1 MIIPANGKITKSG
14 VTMSLQ
20 IGIVGL
26 PNAGKS
32 TLFNALTLAGAAVA
46 PYPFT
51 TVDPNVGVAFVPD
64 PRLWQLANLVHPE
77 KVVPASVEF
86 VDIAGLVKGASQGEG
101 LGNQFLGHI
110 RNVDA
115 VLMVLRAFADPDV
128 PTQGDEVD
136 PLADLET
143 LDLELILA
151 DLGTVDRRIEKV
163 HGQAK
168 SHPRDFAEQLSWL
181 GALRDYLNTGKSAA
195 AFNLPGAHPEWA
207 AELNLLTS
215 KPRLFVLN
223 VAEGDLPEG
232 GSLVA
237 PVCSRAAREE
247 IPCLALCAACEAEL
261 ATWDKDEA
269 AAYRAE
275 LGLQEP
281 GLDRLIHAGY
291 KLLDLITFFTI
302 TGSKETRAWT
312 LQAGSTAFEAAGLI
326 HSDIQRGFIRAEVAP
341 QAAITAA
348 GGLSGARVS
357 GHLRLEGRDYVVRDG
372 DVIHFKFNV

>member
-1 MIIPANGKITKSG
+1 
-14 VTMSLQ
+14 MSLQ

-51 TVDPNVGVAFVPD
+51 TVDPNVGIAFVPD
-64 PRLWQLANLVHPE
+64 PRLGQLADLVHPE

-115 VLMVLRAFADPDV
+115 VLLVLRAFENPDV
-128 PTQGDEVD
+128 PTTGGEVD
-136 PLADLET
+136 PLADLEI

-151 DLGTVDRRIEKV
+151 DVGTLDRRIERV
-163 HGQAK
+163 QGQAK
-168 SHPRDFAEQLSWL
+168 GHPRDFAEQFAWL
-181 GALRDYLNTGKSAA
+181 AALRAHLDSGKPAA
-195 AFNLPGAHPEWA
+195 AFGIPAAHPEWTA
-207 AELNLLTS
+207 DLNLLTS
-215 KPRLFVLN
+215 KPRLYVLN
-223 VAEGDLPEG
+223 VAEDTLPDG
-232 GSLVA
+232 GPLAA
-237 PVCSRAAREE
+237 PVAARAAREG

-261 ATWDKDEA
+261 ATWEADEA
-269 AAYRAE
+269 AAYRADT
-275 LGLQEP
+275 GLQEP

-291 KLLDLITFFTI
+291 KLLNLITFFTI
-302 TGSKETRAWT
+302 TGGKETRAWT
-312 LQAGSTAFEAAGLI
+312 LRAGSTAFEAAGLI

-341 QAAITAA
+341 QAAILAA
-348 GGLSGARVS
+348 GGLGGARTS
-357 GHLRLEGRDYVVRDG
+357 GHLRLEGRDYVVQDG

>member
-1 MIIPANGKITKSG
+1 
-14 VTMSLQ
+14 MSLQ

-64 PRLWQLANLVHPE
+64 PRLKQLADLVHPE

-115 VLMVLRAFADPDV
+115 VLMVLRAFEDPDV
-128 PTQGDEVD
+128 PTAGDEVD
-136 PLADLET
+136 PLADLEI

-151 DLGTVDRRIEKV
+151 DVGTLDRRIEKV

-168 SHPRDFAEQLSWL
+168 GHPRDFTGQLAWL
-181 GALRDYLNTGKSAA
+181 AALRDHLNHGKPAG
-195 AFNLPGAHPEWA
+195 AFAIPAEHAEWTA
-207 AELNLLTS
+207 DLNLLTS
-215 KPRLFVLN
+215 KPRLYVLN
-223 VAEGDLPEG
+223 VAEDALPDG
-232 GSLVA
+232 GPLVA
-237 PVCSRAAREE
+237 SVCARASREGT
-247 IPCLALCAACEAEL
+247 PCLPLCAACEAEL
-261 ATWDKDEA
+261 ATWDKAEA
-269 AAYRAE
+269 AAYRTDM
-275 LGLQEP
+275 GLQEP
-281 GLDRLIHAGY
+281 GLDRLIHASY
-291 KLLDLITFFTI
+291 KLLNLITFFTI
-302 TGSKETRAWT
+302 TGGKETRAWT
-312 LQAGSTAFEAAGLI
+312 LRAGSTAFEAAGLI

-341 QAAITAA
+341 QATIIAA
-348 GGLSGARVS
+348 GGLSGARTS